1 MKKSLSLIILSF
13 SYALVMPTFASDD
26 EAEKTPSVYYK
37 IEEPFTINF
46 VNQSQKRAR
55 YLQIKVALMAKDQEA
70 LDNAVLN
77 LPMIQDELRT
87 LFSQQTYE
95 SLSTLQGREELDKKA
110 TEQVRSIMEQ
120 ETGNPEIERVYFTSF
135 IIQ

>member
-1 MKKSLSLIILSF
+1 MKKSLSLITVLLMYLLVTPI
-13 SYALVMPTFASDD
+13 YAAD
-26 EAEKTPSVYYK
+26 ESEKTPPVYYK

-55 YLQIKVALMAKDQEA
+55 YLQIKVALMATSQEA
-70 LDNAVLN
+70 MDSAVLN

-95 SLSTLQGREELDKKA
+95 SVTTLQGREKLDSLA
-110 TEQVRSIMEQ
+110 TERVQKVLEE
-120 ETGNPEIERVYFTSF
+120 ETGNSDIKKVYFTSF

>member
-1 MKKSLSLIILSF
+1 MKKSLSLIILLF
-13 SYALVMPTFASDD
+13 FYVLVTPTFADDD
-26 EAEKTPSVYYK
+26 ESEKIPSVYYK

-55 YLQIKVALMAKDQEA
+55 YLQIKVALKAKDQKA

-95 SLSTLQGREELDKKA
+95 SLNTLQGREELDKKA
-110 TEQVRSIMEQ
+110 TEQVRNILEQ
-120 ETGNPEIERVYFTSF
+120 ETGKPEIEKVYFTSF

>member
-1 MKKSLSLIILSF
+1 MKKSLSLITVLLMYLLVTPI
-13 SYALVMPTFASDD
+13 YAAD
-26 EAEKTPSVYYK
+26 ESEKTPPVYYK

-55 YLQIKVALMAKDQEA
+55 YLQIKVALMATSQEA
-70 LDNAVLN
+70 MDSAVLN

-95 SLSTLQGREELDKKA
+95 SVTTLQGREKLDSLA
-110 TEQVRSIMEQ
+110 TERVQKVLQE
-120 ETGNPEIERVYFTSF
+120 ETGNSDIKKVYFTSF
-135 IIQ
+135 ILQ

>member
-1 MKKSLSLIILSF
+1 MYLLVTPI
-13 SYALVMPTFASDD
+13 YAAD
-26 EAEKTPSVYYK
+26 ESEKTPPVYYK

-55 YLQIKVALMAKDQEA
+55 YLQIKVALMATSQEA
-70 LDNAVLN
+70 MDSAVLN

-95 SLSTLQGREELDKKA
+95 SVTTLQGREKLDSLA
-110 TEQVRSIMEQ
+110 TERVQKVLEE
-120 ETGNPEIERVYFTSF
+120 ETGKSDIKKVYFTSF

>member
-1 MKKSLSLIILSF
+1 MKKSLSLITILLMSL
-13 SYALVMPTFASDD
+13 LVTPIHAAD
-26 EAEKTPSVYYK
+26 ESEKTPPVYYK

-55 YLQIKVALMAKDQEA
+55 YLQIKVALMASSQEA
-70 LDNAVLN
+70 MDSAVLN

-95 SLSTLQGREELDKKA
+95 SVTTIQGREKLDALA
-110 TEQVRSIMEQ
+110 TERVQKVLQE
-120 ETGNPEIERVYFTSF
+120 ETGNSDIKKVYFTSF
-135 IIQ
+135 ILQ

>member
-1 MKKSLSLIILSF
+1 MKKSLSLIILLF
-13 SYALVMPTFASDD
+13 FYALVTPTFADDD
-26 EAEKTPSVYYK
+26 ESEKTPSVYYK
-37 IEEPFTINF
+37 IKEPFTINF

-55 YLQIKVALMAKDQEA
+55 YLQIKVALMAKDQKA

-95 SLSTLQGREELDKKA
+95 SLNTLQGREELDKKA
-110 TEQVRSIMEQ
+110 TEQVRNILEQ
-120 ETGNPEIERVYFTSF
+120 ETGNPEIEKVYFTSF

>member
-1 MKKSLSLIILSF
+1 MKKSLSLITVLLMYLLVTPI
-13 SYALVMPTFASDD
+13 YAAD
-26 EAEKTPSVYYK
+26 ESEKTPPVYYK

-55 YLQIKVALMAKDQEA
+55 YLQIKVALMTTSQEA
-70 LDNAVLN
+70 MDSAVLN

-95 SLSTLQGREELDKKA
+95 SVTTLQGREKLDSLA
-110 TEQVRSIMEQ
+110 TERVQKVLEE
-120 ETGNPEIERVYFTSF
+120 ETGNSDIKKVYFTSF

>member
-1 MKKSLSLIILSF
+1 MKKSLSLITVLLMYLLVTPI
-13 SYALVMPTFASDD
+13 YAAD
-26 EAEKTPSVYYK
+26 ESEKTPPVYYK

-55 YLQIKVALMAKDQEA
+55 YLQIKVALMATSQEA
-70 LDNAVLN
+70 MDSAVLN

-95 SLSTLQGREELDKKA
+95 SVTTLQGREKLDSLA
-110 TEQVRSIMEQ
+110 TERVQKVLEE
-120 ETGNPEIERVYFTSF
+120 ETGKSDIKKVYFTSF